1 MAEIMFLPGCVKSRR
16 NNYNEKKRRYYRD
29 LMNTAESSSMS
40 TEERETFNT
49 ESNNRQ
55 ITIGVSKNLDL
66 IVSLS
71 PKRRTHPTNWL
82 LKKDSGWLEGT
93 LI

>member
-1 MAEIMFLPGCVKSRR
+1 MFLPGCVKSRG
-16 NNYNEKKRRYYRD
+16 NNYNEKKRRYNGE
-29 LMNTAESSSMS
+29 LMNTAEKLFHANRG
-40 TEERETFNT
+40 ERPFNT

-55 ITIGVSKNLDL
+55 ITISLSKNLDL

-71 PKRRTHPTNWL
+71 PKRGTHPTNWL
-82 LKKDSGWLEGT
+82 LKKDSGWLKGT